1 MAPLYTFHWNGNAI
15 AMNTTDQNNPT
26 PQKISAIELKP
37 PGGGGT
43 IKGLGDSFKAD
54 AFSGTGSYTIPV
66 PVTTGRGF
74 EPELQLTYNSGA
86 GNGAYGLGFSL
97 SLSKI
102 TINTSRHIPRYDGTD
117 EYQLD
122 GISLSVSA
130 TAPLR
135 TEVVNDIS
143 YTVTNYI
150 SNPNINFFLIEKWED
165 PTTRISFWKTITTDN
180 ITSIYGSADL
190 SRVANPDDN
199 TQIFEWLVDNSYDAK
214 GNKIVYTYLEENNE
228 NVPSGIFEINRS
240 YTAGRYIDTIS
251 YGNYWENSVE
261 NFAFKVVFNYGLG
274 DNNQWACRPDPFSYY
289 NAGFEIRLFR
299 LCEKIQMV
307 HHFPDELG
315 DPLTVKELCLEYE
328 NIQSYTPI
336 QFQAPS
342 LLKSIVLNGYQKDVT
357 APQTVPPLEFGFS
370 SFQPPVAPLFKEL
383 QMDLNTIPG
392 YLNTT
397 GFLPVDLNREGLPGF
412 LYSTANASFYM
423 EPLGDGKYQA
433 PMVNDPFPIN
443 KNIQQGEAV
452 LTDINGD
459 GYLDLLVH
467 TASEMGYFPRNGLSG
482 WNNYTPFIR
491 YPNNYS
497 SPYMELADLDAN
509 GKTDMLLADLD
520 SLQVFT
526 SLGTEGYTGPA
537 LISNDNDF
545 PLAKQGYKQEL
556 VTFADM
562 FGDGLSHRVRISNGS
577 VECWPCL
584 GYGRFGRKVMMGNAP
599 SFGDNFDTSRLF
611 LADTDGSGTT
621 DLVYVHPDSVELFLN
636 QSGNTFSEPV
646 TIHLPELFDKLDT
659 ISFADILG
667 NGTTCLVFTKIS
679 PAPKQYYYNFS
690 GEILLPDGT
699 HQTSLKPYLLNV
711 INNNIGVTQI
721 INYCSSV
728 KFYLDDKKN
737 GKPWVTRLPFPVQVV
752 EKITIY
758 EAFSQSKFTTSYN
771 YHNGYYDAYNRQFK
785 GFGLIESWDTESYEA
800 FQDTYQ
806 NPDYPV
812 TSLNEELYVPPVYTK
827 SWYMNGCNGNDYTL
841 LMQDYAGEYFNG
853 DTHAYPFPLNKLPD
867 LASLD
872 DQTTAGAYLAL
883 AGKLIRKEI
892 YGDDNSVVSINP
904 YQVEQ
909 SSYEVTLLQAA
920 TPHNPAVFRTDV
932 REKITYNYERNTDD
946 PRISQE
952 FVFDTDPASGLPKLS
967 CTMYLPRRSQQQET
981 YPEQYTLKG
990 VITSTSY
997 FDSADN
1003 DDYRLRGI
1011 PYANNQYEL
1020 LNADFSGSY
1029 YTYDTAN
1036 TVVTAAMKQI
1046 IAYMATP
1053 PTGPCARQFSGLN
1066 AYFWS
1071 LDQEQV
1077 LPLGQVSPRAL
1088 LHHIANAEFTS
1099 DNITGIFGDRLA
1111 GETITNLG
1119 GYIYNPDTGYWE
1131 NHGLIQRYY
1140 KTAESYYMSSGTQSS
1155 ATQPGAMNTV
1165 VYDHYN
1171 LQPVITTTFLSE
1183 EPLVINVVTATVDY
1197 QNMQVKQLVDINGN
1211 VTQCLFDGL
1220 GQVVVSSTF
1229 GWEGSNLTGGMLL
1242 FDYKNLKAEYIV
1254 RTTAPG
1260 GGDIT
1265 FSEVLEEQAYF
1276 LQGAGS
1282 YFYYNLAGTQT
1293 SHQPISAINL
1303 TRENYYRQGGITVT
1317 DTPNQAVVTYN
1328 DGLLRQIETRTKAT
1342 DIPES
1347 ADQWLSSGR
1356 KVYNNKGKECES
1368 YISFFATIPD
1378 YQTQDEITSLYKVP
1392 PPTLTHYDPLERVIR
1407 VDTPKGFFTK
1417 TTFNAWEQSTFDED
1431 DTVKSSV
1438 YYKNFMDS
1446 YPVNPTQQEQD
1457 EKDALD
1463 KAAVFDNT
1471 PTLTVLDNMGFTI
1484 RTINTLVAGQQPPT
1498 FIQVDISGRK
1508 ILEID
1513 PRLYAS
1519 NINKSTTY
1527 YNFRYQYSMTGKTGM
1542 LIDSIDAGK
1551 QLHFSNIFDLQTWS
1565 LSPRNYCQV
1574 IFYDWMQR
1582 KLQLKIKLIT
1592 TSGPISN
1599 FDNFSLVE
1607 IFTYGEYA
1615 STTAQAGNNLRGQ
1628 LYQQNDLSGILMHT
1642 SYSIAGN
1649 LLANSRKMT
1658 QDYKTPVNWNKTVP
1672 LQDHSYDFVY
1682 TFNAVGKQLTQTTPD
1697 GSVVS
1702 YTYNYQALATAITL
1716 KNSQQVETSAV
1727 KSISYNASNQ
1737 RTNVVYG
1744 NDTSTSYVY
1753 EDTTQRTIQLTT
1765 LRTTLDPKTVQNI
1778 NYTYDPV
1785 GNGTR
1790 IRDLSI
1796 DTVFNNNQQIDP
1808 LLDYSYDALYQL
1820 TQASGRQHP
1829 GINATTYR
1837 NNIAD
1842 GSFMQSKYS
1851 QLTVNDGNAIE
1862 QYKEIYT
1869 YDDGGNMI
1877 KKQHIATSAT
1887 WTQDTAVMD
1896 NSNRLADV
1904 TYDASGNPLFLQIN
1918 DQAQLVFNC
1927 CENLLNVPVIIR
1939 PDEDN
1944 DADYYLYAADEQR
1957 TRKVSEK
1964 YVNAT
1969 STRYDD
1975 SIYIDNYLY
1984 NEKGTQQNDGTRTST
1999 DKRQT
2004 IRIMDDKDCI
2014 LVFHYWTQGGPQ
2026 NADNSQYR
2034 YQLGNNVGSVAV
2046 ELDEQGQLISYEE
2059 YYPFGGTA
2067 IIAGSSQV
2075 DVSAKIYRYSGKE
2088 CDNTTGL
2095 YYYGQRYYVS
2105 WLGRWLNTDP
2115 ASTVDGLNLYAF
2127 VKGNPITHVDEDG
2140 LMLGRLSRLAKTKAK
2155 PKVMHFS
2162 TASHGGGG
2170 GAAGAG
2176 SEAVSV
2182 HDLARTTHAV
2192 TASKAVVIH
2201 PEERAIVKIPS
2212 LVYCRGF
2219 GLSLFGENNQL
2230 KGTMVVHFEGS
2241 FVPLQKKIQD
2251 MLLRHQIQRL
2261 KLLRVDHGHDLLTPS
2276 VHSERGG
2283 ANMDLLTGD
2292 LLDILQ
2298 PKLGEEYR
2306 WAINKS
2312 LVETAAFKKQYD
2324 SRYLVKKIF
2333 DRVSHPIEPL
2343 DAFYKIS
2350 PGGIINTALLPQ
2362 HVVEY
2367 LIKKYS
2373 THHL

>member
-1 MAPLYTFHWNGNAI
+1 
-15 AMNTTDQNNPT
+15 MNTTDQNKPV

-43 IKGLGDSFKAD
+43 IKGSGDSFKAD
-54 AFSGTGSYTIPV
+54 AFSGSGSYAVPV
-66 PVTTGRGF
+66 PVTPARGF
-74 EPELQLTYNSGA
+74 EPELQLVYNSGA

-102 TINTSRHIPRYDGTD
+102 AVNTGRHIPRYDDTD

-122 GISLSVSA
+122 GAALTVS
-130 TAPLR
+130 TI
-135 TEVVNDIS
+135 TTQVVNDIS
-143 YTVTNYI
+143 YTVTTYLT
-150 SNPNINFFLIEKWED
+150 NPNINFSLIQKWED
-165 PTTRISFWKTITTDN
+165 PSTRLSFWKTITTAN
-180 ITSIYGSADL
+180 VTSIYGNSDL
-190 SRVANPDDN
+190 SRVANPDDS
-199 TQIFEWLVDNSYDAK
+199 TQIFEWLIDNSYDAK

-228 NVPSGIFEINRS
+228 NVPLGIFEINRN
-240 YTAGRYIDTIS
+240 YKAGRYIDTIS
-251 YGNYWENSVE
+251 YGNYWAKNVE
-261 NFAFKVVFNYGLG
+261 SFAFNVVFNYGVG

-289 NAGFEIRLFR
+289 NAGFEIRVFR

-315 DPLTVKELCLEYE
+315 DPLMVKELYLEYE

-336 QFQAPS
+336 KFQAPS
-342 LLKSIVLNGYQKDVT
+342 LLKSIVLNGYQKDVSD
-357 APQTVPPLEFGFS
+357 PQSVPPLEFGFS

-383 QMDLNTIPG
+383 EMDLNTIPG
-392 YLNTT
+392 YLNTA

-412 LYSTANASFYM
+412 LYSTDNSSFYM

-443 KNIQQGEAV
+443 KNIQNGAAV

-467 TASEMGYFPRNGLSG
+467 TANEMGYFPRKGQDG
-482 WNNYTPFIR
+482 WNNYTPFVS

-497 SPYMELADLDAN
+497 SPYMELVDLDAN
-509 GKTDMLLADLD
+509 GKTDMLLADLN

-526 SLGTEGYTGPA
+526 SLGTEGYTGPSF
-537 LISNDNDF
+537 ISNDNDF
-545 PLAKQGYKQEL
+545 PLAKQGYKQEM

-562 FGDGLSHRVRISNGS
+562 FGDGLSHRVKISSGS

-584 GYGRFGRKVMMGNAP
+584 GYGRFGKKVMIGNAP
-599 SFGDNFDTSRLF
+599 LFGDNFDTSRLF

-621 DLVYVHPDSVELFLN
+621 DFVYVHPDKVELFLN
-636 QSGNTFSEPV
+636 QSGNTFSDPV
-646 TIHLPELFDKLDT
+646 TIHLPELFDTLDS

-679 PAPKQYYYNFS
+679 PTPRQYYYNFS

-699 HQTSLKPYLLNV
+699 QQTSLKPYLLNV

-728 KFYLDDKKN
+728 KFYLEDKKN
-737 GKPWVTRLPFPVQVV
+737 GQPWITRLPFPVQVV

-758 EAFSQSKFTTSYN
+758 EAFSQSKYTTRYS
-771 YHNGYYDAYNRQFK
+771 YHNGYYDGYNRQFK

-841 LMQDYAGEYFNG
+841 LMQDYATAYFNG
-853 DTHAYPFPLNKLPD
+853 DTQAYLFPLNTLPD
-867 LASLD
+867 LASSD
-872 DQTTAGAYLAL
+872 DRTIADAYLAL
-883 AGKLIRKEI
+883 AGKIIRKEI
-892 YGDDNSVVSINP
+892 YGDDNTDISINP

-909 SSYEVTLLQAA
+909 SCYEVTLLQAA
-920 TPHNPAVFRTDV
+920 TPHNPAVFRTDL
-932 REKITYNYERNTDD
+932 REKITYNYERNTAD
-946 PRISQE
+946 PRVSQE
-952 FVFDTDPASGLPKLS
+952 FIFETDPASGLPELS
-967 CTMYLPRRSQQQET
+967 CTMYLPRRAGVQQT
-981 YPEQYTLKG
+981 CAEQLTLKG
-990 VITSTSY
+990 VITSSSY
-997 FDSADN
+997 FDSADSN
-1003 DDYRLRGI
+1003 DYRLRGI
-1011 PYANNQYEL
+1011 PYANMQYEL
-1020 LNADFSGSY
+1020 LNANFSGNY
-1029 YTYDTAN
+1029 YTYDGAN

-1046 IAYMATP
+1046 VAYMATP
-1053 PTGPCARQFSGLN
+1053 PTGVCARQFSGLN

-1088 LHHIANAEFTS
+1088 LHHIATTAFTN
-1099 DNITGIFGDRLA
+1099 DNITSIFGDRLA
-1111 GETITNLG
+1111 AETISELG
-1119 GYIYNPDTGYWE
+1119 GYIYNQDTSYWE
-1131 NHGLIQRYY
+1131 NHGLIQSYY
-1140 KTAESYYMSSGTQSS
+1140 KTTESYYMAAGTQSS
-1155 ATQPGAMNTV
+1155 ASQLGAMNTV
-1165 VYDHYN
+1165 VYDNYN

-1183 EPLVINVVTATVDY
+1183 DPLITNVITATVDY
-1197 QNMQVKQLVDINGN
+1197 QSMQIKQLEDSNGN
-1211 VTQCLFDGL
+1211 VTQCLFDAL
-1220 GQVVVSSTF
+1220 GQVTVSSAF
-1229 GWEGSNLTGGMLL
+1229 GWQGSNLTGGMVL
-1242 FDYKNLKAEYIV
+1242 FDYKNLKTEYVV

-1265 FSEVLEEQAYF
+1265 FSEVIKDQSYF
-1276 LQGAGS
+1276 LQGASS
-1282 YFYYNLAGTQT
+1282 YFYYNLAGIQT
-1293 SHQPISAINL
+1293 SNQPISAINL
-1303 TRENYYRQGGITVT
+1303 VRENYYHQGGITVT

-1342 DIPES
+1342 DVPET
-1347 ADQWLSSGR
+1347 ADKWLSSGR

-1417 TTFNAWEQSTFDED
+1417 TAFNAWQQSAFDED

-1438 YYKNFMDS
+1438 YYQNFMAS
-1446 YPVNPTQQEQD
+1446 YPVSPTQQEQD

-1471 PTLTVLDNMGFTI
+1471 PSLTILDNMGFTI

-1508 ILEID
+1508 VLEID
-1513 PRLYAS
+1513 PRLYDS
-1519 NINKSTTY
+1519 NINNATTY
-1527 YNFRYQYSMTGKTGM
+1527 YNFAYQYSMGAKNAM
-1542 LIDSIDAGK
+1542 LTDSIDAGK

-1574 IFYDWMQR
+1574 ISYDWMQR

-1592 TSGPISN
+1592 TTGPISN

-1607 IFTYGEYA
+1607 IFNYGEYA
-1615 STTAQAGNNLRGQ
+1615 PATAQTGNNLRGQ
-1628 LYQQNDLSGILMHT
+1628 LYQQNDLSGVLMHT
-1642 SYSIAGN
+1642 SYSITGS
-1649 LLANSRKMT
+1649 LLASSRKMT

-1672 LQDHSYDFVY
+1672 LQVHSYDFAY
-1682 TFNAVGKQLTQTTPD
+1682 TFNAIGKQLTQTTPD

-1702 YTYNYQALATAITL
+1702 YTYNYQALTTAITL
-1716 KNSQQVETSAV
+1716 KNSQQAQTAAI

-1744 NDTSTSYVY
+1744 NDISTNYTY
-1753 EDTTQRTIQLTT
+1753 EDTTQRMLQLTT

-1808 LLDYSYDALYQL
+1808 LLDYTYDALYQL
-1820 TQASGRQHP
+1820 TQASGRQHQ

-1842 GSFMQSKYS
+1842 GSFMQSKYAPLS
-1851 QLTVNDGNAIE
+1851 DGNAIE

-1869 YDDGGNMI
+1869 YDNSGNMV
-1877 KKQHIATSAT
+1877 KKQHIATSAS

-1927 CENLLNVPVIIR
+1927 CENLLNVPVITR

-1944 DADYYLYAADEQR
+1944 DADYYLYDAAEQR
-1957 TRKVSEK
+1957 SRKVSEK
-1964 YVNAT
+1964 YATAT
-1969 STRYDD
+1969 SVRYDD
-1975 SIYIDNYLY
+1975 SIYVDNYLY
-1984 NEKGTQQNDGTRTST
+1984 NEKGTQLDDGTRTST

-2004 IRIMDDKDCI
+2004 IRIMDDKACVLI
-2014 LVFHYWTQGGPQ
+2014 FHYWTQGGPQ
-2026 NADNSQYR
+2026 NADSSQYR
-2034 YQLGNNVGSVAV
+2034 YQLGNNLGSVAV
-2046 ELDEQGQLISYEE
+2046 ELDQQGQLISYEE

-2067 IIAGSSQV
+2067 IIAGSNQV

-2105 WLGRWLNTDP
+2105 WLGRWLNPDP
-2115 ASTVDGLNLYAF
+2115 AGTTDGLNVYAF
-2127 VKGNPITHVDEDG
+2127 VKGNPVTHVDEEG
-2140 LMLGRLSRLAKTKAK
+2140 LMLRSIARLAAGVKIR
-2155 PKVMHFS
+2155 PRLNVRNM
-2162 TASHGGGG
+2162 SHSSRG
-2170 GAAGAG
+2170 GAAGSGGEEEGALNM
-2176 SEAVSV
+2176 
-2182 HDLARTTHAV
+2182 HDLANSTQKV
-2192 TASKAVVIH
+2192 TASKAIVVAAKDKAVV
-2201 PEERAIVKIPS
+2201 EIPS

-2219 GLSLFGENNQL
+2219 ALSLFGENQTFI
-2230 KGTMVVHFEGS
+2230 GTLVTHFEGS
-2241 FVPLQKKIQD
+2241 FIPLQSKMEQ
-2251 MLLRHQIQRL
+2251 LLQQHAVKQMKLQRL
-2261 KLLRVDHGHDLLTPS
+2261 DQGHDRDTPPGHSEADRADMDNRTQKLL
-2276 VHSERGG
+2276 
-2283 ANMDLLTGD
+2283 NK
-2292 LLDILQ
+2292 LQ
-2298 PKLGEEYR
+2298 PKLGDEYDFAR
-2306 WAINKS
+2306 QLSDAN
-2312 LVETAAFKKQYD
+2312 TAQFKKKYD
-2324 SRYLVKKIF
+2324 SRSLVKRTA
-2333 DRVSHPIEPL
+2333 DRVMNPMERL
-2343 DAFYKIS
+2343 VAFYKIM
-2350 PGGIINTALLPQ
+2350 PGGSINSVLLPE
-2362 HVVEY
+2362 HVVQY
-2367 LIKKYS
+2367 LIKYHGGGK
-2373 THHL
+2373 